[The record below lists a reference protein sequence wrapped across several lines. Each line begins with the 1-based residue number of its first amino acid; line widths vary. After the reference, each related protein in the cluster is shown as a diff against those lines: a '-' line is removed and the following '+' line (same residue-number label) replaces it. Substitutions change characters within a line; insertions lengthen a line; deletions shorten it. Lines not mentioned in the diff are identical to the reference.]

1 MKESISK
8 LRHNFNEYIWPG
20 LGLFGESYLLFSIGT
35 IRPIWSILYP
45 QCFITNERCTSNLL
59 HSLTYSVVIGIII
72 GMVCIGILAGSI
84 GRRNGSISTA
94 LLMTIGSLGITF
106 GSFMYANEPESMV
119 KNLVLFLFI
128 FGIGVGGEYPL
139 SASSASERAMSEMKN
154 RLETDNEGHNSGVE
168 LQRMQPQQQDVGV
181 LPPSNDNDNFRMNS
195 DSFSENDMSRHGRG
209 RSVILVFSMQGMGIF
224 VNTLTITFLLFITGQ
239 WGNEN
244 INGYYNNN
252 ANDNGNNNQD
262 DEDGKIVGN
271 YDYNILVLIWRIV
284 YAFGALT
291 LIYVLLSRIL
301 YLQESEIWAEDKK
314 RRQDIKVGDDS
325 KNANEYNF
333 PIDENTFVE
342 CEEVEKSGW
351 QITEMGSLRLE
362 HSNQTQLFFRYYW
375 HRLFGTSITWL
386 LWDIAFYGNKLFQ
399 STFLYALTGKEATLF
414 EISSGKTR
422 LFHCLISYFFRLRI
436 RNH

>member
-1 MKESISK
+1 MMESISK

-35 IRPIWSILYP
+35 IRPIWQILYP
-45 QCFITNERCTSNLL
+45 KCFITNETCTPNLL

-72 GMVCIGILAGSI
+72 GMICIGILAGSI

-94 LLMTIGSLGITF
+94 LLMTIGSLGIAI
-106 GSFMYANEPESMV
+106 GSFIYVNEPELMV

-139 SASSASERAMSEMKN
+139 SASSASERAMSEMKKK
-154 RLETDNEGHNSGVE
+154 LETDNEGNNSGEE
-168 LQRMQPQQQDVGV
+168 LQRVQLQQQDVGLV
-181 LPPSNDNDNFRMNS
+181 PPSYDNDDVQVHS
-195 DSFSENDMSRHGRG
+195 DSFSENDALHQGRG
-209 RSVILVFSMQGMGIF
+209 RRVILVFSMQGMGIF
-224 VNTLTITFLLFITGQ
+224 VNTLTITLLLFVTGQ
-239 WGNEN
+239 WGNEIKN
-244 INGYYNNN
+244 NGYYNN
-252 ANDNGNNNQD
+252 ANDDGNNNQD
-262 DEDGKIVGN
+262 DADGKIVGN
-271 YDYNILVLIWRIV
+271 YNINILVLIWRVV

-314 RRQDIKVGDDS
+314 RRQDIKDNDDG
-325 KNANEYNF
+325 NNTNEYNL

-342 CEEVEKSGW
+342 CEEGENSGW
-351 QITEMGSLRLE
+351 QITSTGKLRVV
-362 HSNQTQLFFRYYW
+362 HANQTELFLRYYW
-375 HRLFGTSITWL
+375 HRLFGTSISWL
-386 LWDIAFYGNKLFQ
+386 LWDVAFYGNKLFQ

-422 LFHCLISYFFRLRI
+422 QNYSIV
-436 RNH
+436 